1 MVGDYNRKKDL
12 LRKVSLFSGME
23 DAELEAIIPLLRS
36 KKCVRGQSIVE
47 VNTPGDSMFL
57 VAKGQLKVVLAK
69 GDKEAILS
77 LLKEGDFFGEMSLLD
92 GKERSANVVALRASE
107 LYELSR
113 DDFQEYVQE
122 YPKTLLNI
130 LQMLSERL
138 RKADAIISDLT
149 LLDVYGRVA
158 RFFLQLAEDEGEET
172 EEGLLIR
179 KPPSQQ
185 QIAGMLG
192 ASRETINRVISEFVR
207 RGIFFKDGRKLLIAD
222 EELLDEQI
230 TLQRTPP
237 S

>member
-1 MVGDYNRKKDL
+1 MSEDYKRKKEL
-12 LRKVSLFSGME
+12 LRKVSLFAGIADS
-23 DAELEAIIPLLRS
+23 DLDDFVPLLR
-36 KKCVRGQSIVE
+36 KRKCVRGQPIVE
-47 VNTPGDSMFL
+47 VDTPGSSLYL
-57 VAKGQLKVVLAK
+57 VEKGQLKVVLSK

-92 GKERSANVVALRASE
+92 GKERSADVVAIRASE

-113 DDFQEYVQE
+113 EDFLAYIEGH
-122 YPKTLLNI
+122 PKALLNI

-158 RFFLQLAEDEGEET
+158 RYFLQLAEEEGEES
-172 EEGLLIR
+172 EEGILIH

-192 ASRETINRVISEFVR
+192 ASRETINRVISEFVK
-207 RGIFFKDGRKLLIAD
+207 RGIFLKDGRKLIIAN

-230 TLQRTPP
+230 SLQRN

>member
-1 MVGDYNRKKDL
+1 MAGDYNRKKDL